1 MKKGWKIALISLGSL
16 LGVVLL
22 VVCIGLYL
30 IFSSKQL
37 TKIVNRLAGD
47 YVLCETKFGEVDLT
61 LFKTFPDAG
70 LKVSDVYVINPME
83 GAPGGEVVAYVGSL
97 TVGVDVKK
105 FLKEGAVVVHQVL
118 LDEVAANLYIDKD
131 GNSNFDIFPKS
142 EDEDTISTPFSLDSL
157 PEIDLRKVKIT
168 NLNAG
173 LLDLKDGL
181 DATVNG
187 MGLEVK
193 GRLQEGLVDADIDLK
208 ADIINLQ
215 TTDSIGDTTM
225 SALAEY
231 LKLALKAKGNM
242 EQVAGKMKLNLEDGR
257 FMTGGTEMVSDDLY
271 ASRND
276 LLTLEIP
283 FDANL
288 KDMTVNLGDSRVK
301 LDDYALKL
309 KGDVQLDPMWVDVA
323 VETDG
328 QWQAAELL
336 EKLPKEYVTWKK
348 GMDLDAKVALQ
359 ATAKGSLTDSTMPLI
374 AAQAQLADGRFFM
387 PSAVPYKV
395 NKINADLA
403 ADLDLSNGGVSSA
416 VVKSLKAHTQGT
428 DVKVIGRVDDLLGDL
443 LIDASLM
450 AALPLEDLIPI
461 LNDSS
466 LREANGNADVA
477 LNAKFR
483 VSDLDPLD
491 LNKLN
496 ADAKIVLR
504 RLDVTYDSIH
514 AVAPSLNVALQLP
527 ATEHKG
533 KMADV
538 RVAGPKLNLA
548 LGNIDARIDN
558 PYLNIG
564 LNDVTKEQ
572 VAAAFDI
579 KIGDA
584 EANIKNSSPNVGEG
598 DLSNAKGEEYMMVSL
613 EGLKLKGSAR
623 LDSTQQNI
631 IRQYNPDV
639 DIDLHGAVLYMPE
652 LPDAV
657 RLSQLAVAY
666 KPDVCN
672 IKSVE
677 VKLAHSDFN
686 LYGDVENVEGWI
698 DHKKV
703 LKGDLNFTSGYA
715 DVDQLLSLI
724 SGMGTDA
731 DTLQQM
737 RQEDNVPSEANPF
750 IVPRDVDI
758 TLHTHIKRSV
768 AFGNDLNDVAGA
780 VTVNNGKAVLD
791 QIGFVCKAATMQ
803 LTAVYESPRPNNLF
817 VALDFHLLDILIDE
831 LIDMIPTIDT
841 LVPMLSAFQGNANFH
856 LAAET
861 YLDARYQPKMST
873 LLGAAAISG
882 NDLIVMDNNTIASIA
897 KLMQFKSWKDK
908 DNKIRIDSLDV
919 ELTCFRKVI
928 EVYPFLLNIGKYQI
942 CASGM
947 HSLDNQCGYHVELLK
962 NPLMAKVGVDIKGD
976 LSSPKISL
984 GQVKYADYYRPDKQ
998 GVVEKQTLELKKLVK
1013 QALEAKVR

>member
-1 MKKGWKIALISLGSL
+1 MKKGWKIALITLVSL
-16 LGVVLL
+16 LGVVVVAVCVVLWL
-22 VVCIGLYL
+22 V
-30 IFSSKQL
+30 FTPSQL
-37 TKIVNRLAGD
+37 TKIVNKLAGD
-47 YVLCETKFGEVDLT
+47 FVTCETKFGEVDLT

-70 LKVSDVYVINPME
+70 LKVSDVFVINPME
-83 GAPGGEVVAYVGSL
+83 GAPGGEVVAYIGSL

-105 FLKEGAVVVHQVL
+105 YLKEGTVVVHQVVL
-118 LDEVAANLYIDKD
+118 NDVAANLYIDKE

-142 EDEDTISTPFSLDSL
+142 EDDDTASTPFSLDSL

-168 NLNAG
+168 NLDVG
-173 LLDLKDGL
+173 LLDEKDGL
-181 DATVNG
+181 DAVLNG
-187 MGLEVK
+187 FGLDVK

-231 LKLALKAKGNM
+231 IKLSLKAKGNM
-242 EQVAGKMKLNLEDGR
+242 DQVAGKLKLKLEDGF
-257 FMTGGTEMVSDDLY
+257 FMTGGTQMVSDNLF
-271 ASRND
+271 ASTSE
-276 LLTLEIP
+276 LLTMELP

-288 KDMTVNLGDSRVK
+288 EDMTVKLGDSRLK

-309 KGDVQLDPMWVDVA
+309 KGDMQLDPMWVDVA

-336 EKLPKEYVTWKK
+336 DKLPKEYVTWKR

-374 AAQAQLADGRFFM
+374 SAQVQLADGRFYM

-403 ADLDLSNGGVSSA
+403 ANLDLGKGGVSNA
-416 VVKSLKAHTQGT
+416 EVKRLRGHTRGT
-428 DVKVIGRVDDLLGDL
+428 EVQVRGRVDDLLGDL
-443 LIDASLM
+443 LIDADLS
-450 AALPLEDLIPI
+450 AALPLEDLVPI
-461 LNDSS
+461 LGDTVFQV
-466 LREANGNADVA
+466 ADGRAGVDLTA
-477 LNAKFR
+477 RFR
-483 VSDLDPLD
+483 VSDLDPLSLD
-491 LNKLN
+491 KMT
-496 ADAKIVLR
+496 AHVKIALQK
-504 RLDVTYDSIH
+504 LDVTYDSIH
-514 AVAPSLNVALQLP
+514 AVAPALNVNLRLP
-527 ATEHKG
+527 AQEHKD
-533 KMADV
+533 KLADV
-538 RVAGPKLNLA
+538 YVKGPKLNLA
-548 LGNIDARIDN
+548 IDNIDARIDN
-558 PYLNIG
+558 PDLNIG

-579 KIGDA
+579 KVGDA
-584 EANIKNSSPNVGEG
+584 EANIDS
-598 DLSNAKGEEYMMVSL
+598 MMVSL
-613 EGLKLKGSAR
+613 EGLKIKGSAR

-631 IRQYNPDV
+631 IRQYNPNV
-639 DIDLHGAVLYMPE
+639 DIDLHGAVLYMPT

-657 RLSQLAVAY
+657 RLSQLDVAY
-666 KPDVCN
+666 RPDVCN
-672 IKSVE
+672 IRSVE
-677 VKLAHSDFN
+677 VKLAHSDFQ

-703 LKGDLNFTSGYA
+703 LHGDLNFTSQYA
-715 DVDQLLSLI
+715 DVDQLLSLL
-724 SGMGTDA
+724 SGMGSDE
-731 DTLQQM
+731 DTLEQM
-737 RQEDNVPSEANPF
+737 RQEDNVPAEANPF
-750 IVPRDVDI
+750 IVPTDVDV

-780 VTVNNGKAVLD
+780 VTVRDGVAILD

-803 LTAVYESPRPNNLF
+803 LTAMYKSPRPSHLF
-817 VALDFHLLDILIDE
+817 VSLDFHLLDILVDE

-841 LVPMLSAFQGNANFH
+841 LVPMLSAFEGNANFH

-861 YLDARYQPKMST
+861 YLNANYEPLMSS
-873 LLGAAAISG
+873 LKGAAAISG
-882 NDLIVMDNNTIASIA
+882 KDLTVMDNNTIASIA
-897 KLMQFKSWKDK
+897 KFMQFKSWKDK

-919 ELTCFRKVI
+919 ELTCLNKVI

-947 HSLDNQCGYHVELLK
+947 HSLDNQCGYHLELLK
-962 NPLMAKVGVDIKGD
+962 NPIMAKVGVDVKGD
-976 LSSPKISL
+976 LSNPKISL
-984 GQVKYADYYRPDKQ
+984 GQVRYADYYRPDRQ
-998 GVVEKQTLELKKLVK
+998 GVVEKQTLELKRQVK

>member
-1 MKKGWKIALISLGSL
+1 MKKGWKIALITLGSL
-16 LGVVLL
+16 LGVVVVAVCVVLWL
-22 VVCIGLYL
+22 V
-30 IFSSKQL
+30 FTPSQL
-37 TKIVNRLAGD
+37 TKIVNKLAGD
-47 YVLCETKFGEVDLT
+47 FVTCETKFGEVDLT

-70 LKVSDVYVINPME
+70 LKVSDVFVINPME
-83 GAPGGEVVAYVGSL
+83 GAPGGEVVAYIGSL

-105 FLKEGAVVVHQVL
+105 YLKEGTVVVHQVVL
-118 LDEVAANLYIDKD
+118 NDVAANLYIDKE

-142 EDEDTISTPFSLDSL
+142 EDDDTASTPFSLDSL

-168 NLNAG
+168 NLDAG
-173 LLDLKDGL
+173 LLDEKDGL
-181 DATVNG
+181 DAVLNG
-187 MGLEVK
+187 FGLDVK

-231 LKLALKAKGNM
+231 IKLSLKAKGNM
-242 EQVAGKMKLNLEDGR
+242 EQVSGKLKLKLEDGF
-257 FMTGGTEMVSDDLY
+257 FMTGGTQMVSDNLF
-271 ASRND
+271 ASTSE
-276 LLTLEIP
+276 LLTMELP

-288 KDMTVNLGDSRVK
+288 EDMTVKLGDSRLK

-309 KGDVQLDPMWVDVA
+309 KGDMQLDPMWVDVA

-336 EKLPKEYVTWKK
+336 DKLPKEYVTWKR

-374 AAQAQLADGRFFM
+374 SAQVQLADGRFYM

-403 ADLDLSNGGVSSA
+403 ANLDLGKGGVSNA
-416 VVKSLKAHTQGT
+416 EVKRLRAHTQGT
-428 DVKVIGRVDDLLGDL
+428 EVQVRGRVDDLLGDL
-443 LIDASLM
+443 LIDADLS
-450 AALPLEDLIPI
+450 AALPLEDLVPI
-461 LNDSS
+461 LGDTVFQV
-466 LREANGNADVA
+466 ADGRAGVDLTA
-477 LNAKFR
+477 RFR
-483 VSDLDPLD
+483 VSDLDPLSLD
-491 LNKLN
+491 KMT
-496 ADAKIVLR
+496 AHAKIALQK
-504 RLDVTYDSIH
+504 LDVTYDSIH
-514 AVAPSLNVALQLP
+514 AVAPALNVNLRLP
-527 ATEHKG
+527 AQEHKD
-533 KMADV
+533 KLADV
-538 RVAGPKLNLA
+538 YVKGPKLNLA
-548 LGNIDARIDN
+548 IDNINARIDN
-558 PYLNIG
+558 PDLNIG

-579 KIGDA
+579 KVGDA
-584 EANIKNSSPNVGEG
+584 EANIDS
-598 DLSNAKGEEYMMVSL
+598 MMVSL
-613 EGLKLKGSAR
+613 EGLKIKGSAR

-631 IRQYNPDV
+631 IRQYNPNV
-639 DIDLHGAVLYMPE
+639 DIDLHGAVLYMPT

-657 RLSQLAVAY
+657 RLSQLDVAY
-666 KPDVCN
+666 RPDVCN
-672 IKSVE
+672 IRSVE
-677 VKLAHSDFN
+677 VKLAHSDFQ

-703 LKGDLNFTSGYA
+703 LHGDLNFTSQYA
-715 DVDQLLSLI
+715 DVDQLLSLL
-724 SGMGTDA
+724 SGMGSDE
-731 DTLQQM
+731 DTLEQM
-737 RQEDNVPSEANPF
+737 RQEDNVPAEANPF
-750 IVPRDVDI
+750 IVPTDVDV

-780 VTVNNGKAVLD
+780 VTVRDGVAILD

-803 LTAVYESPRPNNLF
+803 LTAMYKSPRPSHLF
-817 VALDFHLLDILIDE
+817 VSLDFHLLDILVDE

-841 LVPMLSAFQGNANFH
+841 LVPMLSAFEGNANFH

-861 YLDARYQPKMST
+861 YLNANYEPLMSS
-873 LLGAAAISG
+873 LKGAAAISG
-882 NDLIVMDNNTIASIA
+882 KDLTVMDNNTIASIA
-897 KLMQFKSWKDK
+897 KFMQFKSWKDK

-919 ELTCFRKVI
+919 ELTCLNKVI

-947 HSLDNQCGYHVELLK
+947 HSLDNQCGYHLELLK
-962 NPLMAKVGVDIKGD
+962 NPIMAKVGVDVKGD
-976 LSSPKISL
+976 LSNPKISL
-984 GQVKYADYYRPDKQ
+984 GQVRYADYYRPDRQ
-998 GVVEKQTLELKKLVK
+998 GVVEKQTLELKRQVK

>member
-22 VVCIGLYL
+22 VVGIALYVV
-30 IFSSKQL
+30 FSPKQL

-47 YVLCETKFGEVDLT
+47 YVQCETKFGEVDLT

-83 GAPGGEVVAYVGSL
+83 GAPGGEVVAYIGNL

-105 FLKEGAVVVHQVL
+105 FLKEGTVVVHQVL
-118 LDEVAANLYIDKD
+118 LDNVAANLYIDKE

-142 EDEDTISTPFSLDSL
+142 EDEDTTNTPFSLDSL

-168 NLNAG
+168 NLDAG

-187 MGLEVK
+187 FGLEVK

-208 ADIINLQ
+208 TDIINLQ

-231 LKLALKAKGNM
+231 LKLSLKAKGNM
-242 EQVAGKMKLNLEDGR
+242 DQVAGKLKLNLDEGR
-257 FMTGGTEMVSDDLY
+257 FMTGGTEMVSDNLY
-271 ASRND
+271 ASRSD
-276 LLTLEIP
+276 LLTVELP

-288 KDMTVNLGDSRVK
+288 KDMTVKLGDSRLK
-301 LDDYALKL
+301 LDDYALNIS
-309 KGDVQLDPMWVDVA
+309 GDVRLDPMWVDVA

-336 EKLPKEYVTWKK
+336 EKLPVEYVTWKK

-374 AAQAQLADGRFFM
+374 SAQAQLADGRFYM

-403 ADLDLSNGGVSSA
+403 ADLDLGKGGVSSA
-416 VVKSLKAHTQGT
+416 VVKTLKAHTQGT

-443 LIDASLM
+443 RIDASLR
-450 AALPLEDLIPI
+450 AALPLEDLMPI

-466 LREANGNADVA
+466 LREAGGNADVA

-491 LNKLN
+491 LGKLN
-496 ADAKIVLR
+496 ADAKIALR
-504 RLDVTYDSIH
+504 KLDVTYDSIH
-514 AVAPSLNVALQLP
+514 AVAPLLNVALQLP
-527 ATEHKG
+527 ATRHKD

-558 PYLNIG
+558 PDLDIG

-584 EANIKNSSPNVGEG
+584 EANIDS
-598 DLSNAKGEEYMMVSL
+598 MMVSL

-623 LDSTQQNI
+623 LDSTQENI

-666 KPDVCN
+666 RPDVCN

-731 DTLQQM
+731 DTLEQM
-737 RQEDNVPSEANPF
+737 RQEDNVPTEANPF
-750 IVPRDVDI
+750 IVPKDVDI

-882 NDLIVMDNNTIASIA
+882 NDLTVLDNNTIASIA

-1013 QALEAKVR
+1013 EALEAKVR

>member
-1 MKKGWKIALISLGSL
+1 MKKGWKIALISMGSL

-22 VVCIGLYL
+22 VVGIALYVV
-30 IFSSKQL
+30 FSPKQL

-47 YVLCETKFGEVDLT
+47 YVQCETKFGEVDLT

-83 GAPGGEVVAYVGSL
+83 GAPGGEVVAYIGNL

-105 FLKEGAVVVHQVL
+105 FLKEGTVVVHQVL
-118 LDEVAANLYIDKD
+118 LDNVAANLYIDKE

-142 EDEDTISTPFSLDSL
+142 EDEDTTSTPFSLDSL

-168 NLNAG
+168 NLDAG

-187 MGLEVK
+187 FGLEVK

-208 ADIINLQ
+208 TDIINLQ

-231 LKLALKAKGNM
+231 LKLSLKAKGNM
-242 EQVAGKMKLNLEDGR
+242 DQVAGKLKLNLDEGR
-257 FMTGGTEMVSDDLY
+257 FMTGGTEMVSDNLY
-271 ASRND
+271 ASSSD
-276 LLTLEIP
+276 LLTMELP

-288 KDMTVNLGDSRVK
+288 KDMTVKLGDSRLK
-301 LDDYALKL
+301 LDDYALNIS
-309 KGDVQLDPMWVDVA
+309 GDVRLDPMWVDVA

-336 EKLPKEYVTWKK
+336 EKLPVEYVTWKK

-374 AAQAQLADGRFFM
+374 SAQAQLADGRFYM

-403 ADLDLSNGGVSSA
+403 ADLDLGKGGVSSA
-416 VVKSLKAHTQGT
+416 VVKTLKAHTQGT

-443 LIDASLM
+443 RIDADLR
-450 AALPLEDLIPI
+450 AALPLDDLMPI

-466 LREANGNADVA
+466 LRSAGGNADVY

-491 LNKLN
+491 LGKLN
-496 ADAKIVLR
+496 ADAKIALR
-504 RLDVTYDSIH
+504 RLDVVYDSIH

-527 ATEHKG
+527 ATRHNG

-538 RVAGPKLNLA
+538 RVAGSKLNLA

-558 PYLNIG
+558 PDIDMG

-579 KIGDA
+579 TIGDA
-584 EANIKNSSPNVGEG
+584 EANIDS
-598 DLSNAKGEEYMMVSL
+598 MMVSL
-613 EGLKLKGSAR
+613 EGLKLKGSAK

-731 DTLQQM
+731 DTLEQM

-750 IVPRDVDI
+750 IVPKDVDI

-882 NDLIVMDNNTIASIA
+882 NDLTVLDNNTIASIA

-1013 QALEAKVR
+1013 EALEAKVR

>member
-22 VVCIGLYL
+22 VVGIALYV
-30 IFSSKQL
+30 IFSPKQL

-47 YVLCETKFGEVDLT
+47 YVECETKFGEVDLT

-83 GAPGGEVVAYVGSL
+83 GAPGGEVVAYIGSL

-105 FLKEGAVVVHQVL
+105 FMKEGTVVVHQVL
-118 LDEVAANLYIDKD
+118 LDEVVANLYIDKE
-131 GNSNFDIFPKS
+131 GRSNFDIFPKS
-142 EDEDTISTPFSLDSL
+142 EEEDTASTPFSLDSL

-168 NLNAG
+168 NLDAG
-173 LLDLKDGL
+173 LLDEKDGL
-181 DATVNG
+181 DVTVNG

-208 ADIINLQ
+208 TDIINLQ
-215 TTDSIGDTTM
+215 TTDSVGDTTM

-231 LKLALKAKGNM
+231 LKLSLKAKGNM
-242 EQVAGKMKLNLEDGR
+242 ERVAGKLKLNLEDGH
-257 FMTGGTEMVSDDLY
+257 FMTGGTEMVSDNLY
-271 ASRND
+271 ESSSD
-276 LLTLEIP
+276 LLTLELP

-288 KDMTVNLGDSRVK
+288 ESGEWKVESGK
-301 LDDYALKL
+301 LKVDDYALNIS
-309 KGDVQLDPMWVDVA
+309 GDVRLDPMWVDVA
-323 VETDG
+323 VKTDG

-336 EKLPKEYVTWKK
+336 EELPKEYVTWKK

-374 AAQAQLADGRFFM
+374 SAQAQLADGRFYM

-403 ADLDLSNGGVSSA
+403 ADLDLGKGGVSSA

-443 LIDASLM
+443 RIDAALR
-450 AALPLEDLIPI
+450 AALPLEDLVPI

-466 LREANGNADVA
+466 LRSASGNADVD

-496 ADAKIVLR
+496 ADAKIALCH
-504 RLDVTYDSIH
+504 LDVVYDSIH

-527 ATEHKG
+527 ATRHNG

-538 RVAGPKLNLA
+538 MLNGPKLNLA

-558 PYLNIG
+558 PNIDLG

-584 EANIKNSSPNVGEG
+584 EANIDS
-598 DLSNAKGEEYMMVSL
+598 MMVSL

-666 KPDVCN
+666 RPDVCN

-703 LKGDLNFTSGYA
+703 LKGDLNFTSSYA

-724 SGMGTDA
+724 SGMGTDS
-731 DTLQQM
+731 DTLEQM
-737 RQEDNVPSEANPF
+737 RQEDNVPAEANPF

-817 VALDFHLLDILIDE
+817 VAIDFHLLDILIDE

-841 LVPMLSAFQGNANFH
+841 LVPMLSAFEGNANFH
-856 LAAET
+856 LAAES
-861 YLDARYQPKMST
+861 YLDASYQPKMST

-882 NDLIVMDNNTIASIA
+882 TDLTVMDNNTIASIA

-947 HSLDNQCGYHVELLK
+947 HSLDNQCGYHLELLK